1 MALNTKIMFKSM
13 LINFF
18 NAIFAALNLQFMLN
32 LKKILLAAMAY
43 LMAMTAMSQ
52 VTTGTITGT
61 VRDASNAPLV
71 GTSIEVTHEPSG
83 SRYKSVSTT
92 SGKYTVPGLRIG
104 GPYKVVFT
112 YVGLKTET
120 VTDVYIQLGEPSVI
134 DVSLSDT
141 KAQLQEVTVT
151 GTARK
156 GALISKD
163 RKGASTN
170 INSRIIG
177 SLPTLSRNVTD
188 LTRLVPQ
195 SNGLSFAGQDA
206 RAINF
211 TLDGSIFNNSFGLS
225 ALNGGQTNSAPISL
239 DAIQE
244 IQINVS
250 PYSLRESGFTGASIN
265 AVTKSG
271 TNTLHGTAFYNN
283 RNENI
288 VGKKSG
294 EGGNQDVIVNA
305 FDVKQFGASL
315 GGAIVK
321 NKLFYFFNYE
331 GERRNDVGT
340 VFTADA
346 SNGASPISGNTSR
359 VKQSDLETLSAY
371 LLSKFNYN
379 TGAFQGYPFI
389 TKSDKAVAR
398 IDWNIND
405 KHKLSIRGNM
415 LKSVRD
421 VGVSSSNTTN
431 GSRGPG
437 SASMTYANSA
447 YEINNNIYG
456 VIGQLNSRFSNKIS
470 NDLTFGYTA
479 NRDFRNLKGTSF
491 PMVDI
496 QDGTSA
502 LTSLPTSATSSLP
515 SAQTSQ
521 SLNYISFGNDPFT
534 PNNLLNTD
542 TWQFSDNMTVYMGKH
557 TLSAGIA
564 FESFTFTNGFTPLI
578 NGVYTFNNLTDFYT
592 AANAYLANP
601 NQTFSPVFMRNY
613 RANFSNIVGGGPWS
627 ATTKA
632 REIAA
637 YIQDEVN
644 LEPNFN
650 LTYGVRLEVPY
661 FNGSGIV
668 NTEVDGMNFVDP
680 KGNPTKL
687 STSILPSAKLMVS
700 PRIGFNYDINGD
712 KRTQVRGGI
721 GMFTGRPPFVFVS
734 NQVGNNGMLNGAV
747 NTNNTAAFPFN
758 PNTPANYPS
767 FAPNPGTPASSYNIA
782 TSEEQFRF
790 PKVFRTNLAID
801 QKIFNDIVATGEFIF
816 TQNIN
821 SISYYNAN
829 LVSPTIT
836 FAGPDNRP
844 RFAGLGLSSIA
855 QNNAL
860 RINPKITDATVM
872 KSSPSGTS
880 IAVTIKL
887 EKPTRAK
894 GLGWM
899 AAYTFTNAKDN
910 LIAGGSIANSSWTAI
925 QSVRG
930 NNSVDVANS
939 DNEIRNRVIGNVNY
953 RIELSKFA
961 ALQFSL
967 FGQSQNQGRF
977 SYVYSGDMNGDG
989 LSGNDLMYIPKDQS
1003 EMNFAPLTANGS
1015 APAATAQE
1023 QKVAFDNYINQD
1035 AYLSKN
1041 RGSYVSRNGVLMP
1054 YVVRF
1059 DFSTQL
1065 DLFTN
1070 IGKNRHTI
1078 QFRADIFNVGNLI
1091 NHAWGVSNTAN
1102 ALNVQQGSVQP
1113 LAAAGI
1119 DANGIPLFKMNRVN
1133 NSINYT
1139 TYRKSTGFGDV
1150 WQAQLGIRYIF

>member
-1 MALNTKIMFKSM
+1 MFKTM

-18 NAIFAALNLQFMLN
+18 NTIFAALNLQFMLN

-61 VRDASNAPLV
+61 VKDATNAPLV

-92 SGKYTVPGLRIG
+92 SGKYTVPGLRVG

-134 DVSLSDT
+134 DVSLVDA

-170 INSRIIG
+170 INARLLG
-177 SLPTLSRNVTD
+177 SMPTISRNVTD

-271 TNTLHGTAFYNN
+271 TNTMHGTGFYNV
-283 RNENI
+283 RNESM
-288 VGKKSG
+288 VGTKAG
-294 EGGNQDVIVNA
+294 AGGKQDVVTNA
-305 FDVKQFGASL
+305 FDVKQFGLSL

-321 NKLFYFFNYE
+321 NKLFYFLNYE

-340 VFTADA
+340 LFTADA
-346 SNGASPISGNTSR
+346 SNGASPISGNTTR
-359 VKQSDLETLSAY
+359 VKQSDLETLSSY
-371 LLSKFNYN
+371 LASKFNYN
-379 TGAFQGYPFI
+379 TGAYQGYPFV

-405 KHKLSIRGNM
+405 KHKLSIRGNL

-421 VGVSSSNTTN
+421 VAASSSNTTN
-431 GSRGPG
+431 GFRGG
-437 SASMTYANSA
+437 GTNSIVYANSA
-447 YEINNNIYG
+447 YVINNNIYG
-456 VIGQLNSRFSNKIS
+456 IIGQLNSRFSNNIS
-470 NDLTFGYTA
+470 NDITFGYTA
-479 NRDFRNLKGTSF
+479 NRDFRAVKGGMF

-496 QDGTSA
+496 QDGSNA
-502 LTSLPTSATSSLP
+502 LTTLPTSAASTISG
-515 SAQTSQ
+515 AQATQ

-542 TWQFSDNMTVYMGKH
+542 TWQFSDNLTAYMGKH
-557 TLSAGIA
+557 TLSAGVS

-592 AANAYLANP
+592 AADAYLANP
-601 NQTFSPVFMRNY
+601 NRSFSPVFMRNY
-613 RANFSNIVGGGPWS
+613 RANFSNLAGGGPWLV
-627 ATTKA
+627 TTKS
-632 REIAA
+632 RELAA

-644 LEPNFN
+644 LESNFN
-650 LTYGVRLEVPY
+650 LTYGVRFEVPY
-661 FNGSGIV
+661 FVGGGYV
-668 NTEVDGMNFVDP
+668 NTEVDGMNFVDS

-687 STSILPSAKLMVS
+687 STSKLPSAKLMVS
-700 PRIGFNYDINGD
+700 PRVGFNYDVNGD

-721 GMFTGRPPFVFVS
+721 GLFTGRPPFVFVS
-734 NQVGNNGMLNGAV
+734 NQVGNNGVLNGGV
-747 NTNNTAAFPFN
+747 NLNNTAAYPFS
-758 PNTPANYPS
+758 PNTPSSYPS
-767 FAPNPGTPASSYNIA
+767 FAPNPGNPASSYNVA
-782 TSEEQFRF
+782 TSEQGFRF
-790 PKVFRTNLAID
+790 PKVFRTNLAVD
-801 QKIFNDIVATGEFIF
+801 QKIFSDIVASGEFIF
-816 TQNIN
+816 TQNLN
-821 SISYYNAN
+821 SINYYNAN
-829 LVSPTIT
+829 LVAATTT
-836 FAGPDNRP
+836 FTGADNRP
-844 RFAGLGLSSIA
+844 RFAGLGLSGTA
-855 QNNAL
+855 QANAL
-860 RINPKITDATVM
+860 RLNPKLTDATVM
-872 KSSPSGTS
+872 QSVPVGSSLALT
-880 IAVTIKL
+880 VKL

-899 AAYTFTNAKDN
+899 AAYTFTNAKDYMP
-910 LIAGGSIANSSWTAI
+910 AGGSIAASTYSAM

-930 NNSVDVANS
+930 NNNPDLSYS

-953 RIELSKFA
+953 RVELGKFS

-967 FGQSQNQGRF
+967 YGQSQNGGRF
-977 SYVYSGDMNGDG
+977 SYTYSGDMNGDG
-989 LSGNDLMYIPKDQS
+989 TSGNDLMYIPRNQS
-1003 EMNFAPLTANGS
+1003 EMNFAALTASGS
-1015 APAATAQE
+1015 APAATVQE
-1023 QKVAFDNYINQD
+1023 QKTAFDNYINQD
-1035 AYLSKN
+1035 PYLSKN
-1041 RGSYVSRNGVLMP
+1041 RGSYVSRNGILKP
-1054 YVVRF
+1054 YEVRF

-1065 DLFTN
+1065 ELFSN

-1078 QFRADIFNVGNLI
+1078 QLRGDIFNIGNMI
-1091 NHAWGVSNTAN
+1091 NHAWGVGNSVNTTN
-1102 ALNVQQGSVQP
+1102 P
-1113 LAAAGI
+1113 LAYSTVDGTGA
-1119 DANGIPLFKMNRVN
+1119 PVFKMNRVN

-1139 TYRKSTGFGDV
+1139 TYRKGTGFGDV

>member
-1 MALNTKIMFKSM
+1 MFKSM

-18 NAIFAALNLQFMLN
+18 NTIFAALNLQFMLN

-61 VRDASNAPLV
+61 VKDGSNAPLV

-104 GPYKVVFT
+104 GPYKIVFT

-120 VTDVYIQLGEPSVI
+120 ITDVYIQLGEPSVI
-134 DVSLSDT
+134 DVALLDA
-141 KAQLQEVTVT
+141 KAQLQEVTVV
-151 GTARK
+151 GAARK

-170 INSRIIG
+170 ISSRMIG
-177 SLPTLSRNVTD
+177 MMPTISRNVTD
-188 LTRLVPQ
+188 LVRAVPQ
-195 SNGLSFAGQDA
+195 SNGLSFVGQDA

-250 PYSLRESGFTGASIN
+250 PYNLRESGFTGAIIN

-271 TNTLHGTAFYNN
+271 TNTFHGTGFYNV
-283 RNENI
+283 RNESM
-288 VGKKSG
+288 VGTKAG
-294 EGGNQDVIVNA
+294 AGGLQDVVTNA
-305 FDVKQFGASL
+305 FDVKQFGASI

-321 NKLFYFFNYE
+321 NKLFFFLNYE

-340 VFTADA
+340 LFTADA

-359 VKQSDLETLSAY
+359 VKVSDLETLSSF
-371 LLSKFNYN
+371 LQTKFNYN
-379 TGAFQGYPFI
+379 PGAYQGYPYV

-405 KHKLSIRGNM
+405 KHKLSIRGNL

-421 VGVSSSNTTN
+421 VGASSSNTTN

-437 SASMTYANSA
+437 LASLSFSNSA
-447 YEINNNIYG
+447 YVINNNIYG
-456 VIGQLNSRFSNKIS
+456 IIGQLNSRFSNKVS

-479 NRDFRNLKGTSF
+479 NRDFRAVKGGMF

-496 QDGTSA
+496 QDGSNA
-502 LTSLPTSATSSLP
+502 LTTLPTSASS
-515 SAQTSQ
+515 SISGAQTNQ

-542 TWQFSDNMTVYMGKH
+542 TWQFSDNLTAYLGKH
-557 TLSAGIA
+557 TLTAGVS
-564 FESFTFTNGFTPLI
+564 FESFTFVNGFTPLI
-578 NGVYTFNNLTDFYT
+578 NGVYTFNNLGDFYT

-601 NQTFSPVFMRNY
+601 AQTFSPVFMRNY
-613 RANFSNIVGGGPWS
+613 RANFSNLPGGGPWL

-632 REIAA
+632 RELAA

-650 LTYGVRLEVPY
+650 LTYGVRFEVPY
-661 FNGSGIV
+661 FVGGGYA
-668 NTEVDGMNFVDP
+668 NTEVDGMNFVDS

-687 STSILPSAKLMVS
+687 STSKLPSAKLMVS
-700 PRIGFNYDINGD
+700 PRAGFNYDIKGD
-712 KRTQVRGGI
+712 KTTQIRGGI
-721 GMFTGRPPFVFVS
+721 GLFTGRPSFVFVS
-734 NQVGNNGMLNGAV
+734 NQVGNNGVLNGGV
-747 NTNNTAAFPFN
+747 NTNNTAAYPFN
-758 PNTPANYPS
+758 PNTPANYS
-767 FAPNPGTPASSYNIA
+767 TFAPNPGVPASSYNIA
-782 TSEEQFRF
+782 TSEQGFRF

-801 QKIFNDIVATGEFIF
+801 QKIFKDIIATGEFIF
-816 TQNIN
+816 TQSLNNIN
-821 SISYYNAN
+821 YYNAN
-829 LVSPTIT
+829 LVGATTT

-844 RFAGLGLSSIA
+844 RFAGLGLSGTA

-860 RINPKITDATVM
+860 RINPKISDATVM
-872 KSSPSGTS
+872 NSGPLGSSL
-880 IAVTIKL
+880 AATIKI

-899 AAYTFTNAKDN
+899 AAYTFTNAKDY
-910 LIAGGSIANSSWTAI
+910 LTPGSIAFSSWSAV
-925 QSVRG
+925 QSTRG
-930 NNSVDVANS
+930 NNNIDIANS

-953 RIELSKFA
+953 RIEMGKFS
-961 ALQFSL
+961 ALQLSL
-967 FGQSQNQGRF
+967 FGQSQNQGRY
-977 SYVYSGDMNGDG
+977 SYTYSGDMNGDG
-989 LSGNDLMYIPKDQS
+989 LSGNDLLYIPKNQS
-1003 EMNFAPLTANGS
+1003 EMNFAALAASGS
-1015 APAATAQE
+1015 APAATVQE
-1023 QKVAFDNYINQD
+1023 QKTAFDNFINQD
-1035 AYLSKN
+1035 PYLSKN
-1041 RGSYVSRNGVLMP
+1041 RGSYVSRNGSLLP

-1059 DFSTQL
+1059 DFSAQL
-1065 DLFTN
+1065 ELFSN

-1078 QFRADIFNVGNLI
+1078 QLRGDIFNVGNLI
-1091 NHAWGVSNTAN
+1091 NHAWGVSNTVN
-1102 ALNVQQGSVQP
+1102 TFNP
-1113 LAAAGI
+1113 LAASGV
-1119 DANGIPLFKMNRVN
+1119 DGNGVPLFKMNRVN